1 MQSSATS
8 KTTAQLSGG
17 RGRCPGL
24 ACTTRTPRF
33 LRAGHAHP
41 TTARHVLSA
50 ALAPT
55 CAAILALSLGACAT
69 QGVQEQQ
76 RSQREDSVDQRMLS
90 AQSGGDGGGSIQSYT
105 LAPAQRFRMPRA
117 LRSDAP
123 VLPADSP
130 RQSLP
135 PTTVCAHV
143 ILTADGAVQ
152 RVDPMSDRD
161 ECAAGLLPDNADL
174 VQSVR
179 TTVQQWQFVPAALC
193 VCRRCGA
200 AGCAGRLQRRH
211 QPAAGTG
218 DAVVRVHL
226 RSAAGQGQRAHRQ
239 GGALSAR
246 IAAIRACR
254 VRTGAA
260 ARLRRRTA

>member
-1 MQSSATS
+1 M
-8 KTTAQLSGG
+8 
-17 RGRCPGL
+17 
-24 ACTTRTPRF
+24 
-33 LRAGHAHP
+33 
-41 TTARHVLSA
+41 
-50 ALAPT
+50 
-55 CAAILALSLGACAT
+55 LALSLGACAT
-69 QGVQEQQ
+69 QAVQDQQ

-90 AQSGGDGGGSIQSYT
+90 AQSGGDGGGSIQPYT
-105 LAPAQRFRMPRA
+105 LAPTQRFRMPRA

-152 RVDPMSDRD
+152 RLDPMSDRD

-193 VCRRCGA
+193 TFA
-200 AGCAGRLQRRH
+200 AGVA
-211 QPAAGTG
+211 QPAAPDDCSGAISQEPVPVTLSF
-218 DAVVRVHL
+218 AFTFEV
-226 RSAAGQGQRAHRQ
+226 RQ
-239 GGALSAR
+239 GKVS
-246 IAAIRACR
+246 
-254 VRTGAA
+254 VRTGKV
-260 ARLRRRTA
+260 AR

>member
-1 MQSSATS
+1 M
-8 KTTAQLSGG
+8 
-17 RGRCPGL
+17 
-24 ACTTRTPRF
+24 
-33 LRAGHAHP
+33 
-41 TTARHVLSA
+41 LSA

-90 AQSGGDGGGSIQSYT
+90 AQPGGNGGGSIQSYT

-143 ILTADGAVQ
+143 ILTGDGAVQ

-193 VCRRCGA
+193 TFA
-200 AGCAGRLQRRH
+200 AGVA
-211 QPAAGTG
+211 QPAALDDCSGAISEEPVPVTLSF
-218 DAVVRVHL
+218 AFTFEV
-226 RSAAGQGQRAHRQ
+226 RQ
-239 GGALSAR
+239 GKVS
-246 IAAIRACR
+246 
-254 VRTGAA
+254 VRTGKV
-260 ARLRRRTA
+260 AR

>member
-1 MQSSATS
+1 MRFRATG
-8 KTTAQLSGG
+8 KTAAQLSGR
-17 RGRCPGL
+17 RGRCL
-24 ACTTRTPRF
+24 ESADTTLTVRF
-33 LRAGHAHP
+33 LRAGHAYL
-41 TTARHVLSA
+41 TTARHMLSA
-50 ALAPT
+50 VPNSI
-55 CAAILALSLGACAT
+55 CAAIMALSLGACAT

-90 AQSGGDGGGSIQSYT
+90 AQSGGDGGGSIQPYT

-130 RQSLP
+130 RQSLS

-143 ILTADGAVQ
+143 ILTAEGAVQ

-193 VCRRCGA
+193 TFA
-200 AGCAGRLQRRH
+200 AGVA
-211 QPAAGTG
+211 QPAALDDCSGASSQVPVPVTLSF
-218 DAVVRVHL
+218 AFTFEV
-226 RSAAGQGQRAHRQ
+226 RQ
-239 GGALSAR
+239 GKVS
-246 IAAIRACR
+246 
-254 VRTGAA
+254 VRTGKVAH
-260 ARLRRRTA
+260 